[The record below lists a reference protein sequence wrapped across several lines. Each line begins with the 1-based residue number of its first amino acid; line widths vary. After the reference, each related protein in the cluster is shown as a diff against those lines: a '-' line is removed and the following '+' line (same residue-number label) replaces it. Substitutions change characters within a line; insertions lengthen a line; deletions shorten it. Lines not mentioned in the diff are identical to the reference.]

1 MGLDS
6 ILSYLQNKTILIT
19 GATGFLGM
27 VFVEKILR
35 VQPNVKK
42 LYLLVR
48 ASDTKS
54 ATHRMQDEIIGKEL
68 FRVLRE
74 KWGADFDSFIS
85 EKVVALPGDVTFE
98 NLGVKEPRLVEE
110 LYNEIQI
117 IFNSAATTNFD
128 ERYDISLAVNTFG
141 VLQVLSFA
149 NKCFKL
155 QILLHVSTAYV
166 CGERAGLIPE
176 DSSSMDKMVKEMGNF
191 DFEAVEKGLVQEK
204 LNELK
209 ALDASEEVVTNTMK
223 DFGIKRARLY
233 GWPNTYVFTKA
244 MGEIFLQ
251 RSKDNLPLV
260 VVRPT
265 IVTSTY
271 KEPFSG
277 WIQGFRTIDSVIAG
291 YCKGKLTCLLV
302 DPATVLDM
310 IPVDML
316 VNSIIIAMVANA
328 NQSSGNIIYHVGSS
342 LRNPLNFFQ
351 MHNFIFQYFTKNPWL
366 DKDGKPV
373 IVTKGRI
380 LTTMATFR
388 MYMNIRYMLPLKGLK
403 LMNKAFGQYFQE
415 IYVNYSRKLDLVMRL
430 VELYEPYMLFKGIFD
445 DTNTEK
451 LWRTARESFIEVE
464 SFNFDATCIDWE
476 EYIMHTHIPG
486 LLKHVLIK

>member
-6 ILSYLQNKTILIT
+6 ILGYLQNKTILIT

-54 ATHRMQDEIIGKEL
+54 ATHRMHDEVIGKEL
-68 FRVLRE
+68 FRVLKQ
-74 KWGADFDSFIS
+74 KWGTDFDSFIS
-85 EKVVALPGDVTFE
+85 EKVVALPGDVTIE
-98 NLGVKEPRLVEE
+98 NLGVGEPRLMEE
-110 LYNEIQI
+110 LCSEIQI

-141 VLQVLSFA
+141 TLRVLNFA
-149 NKCFKL
+149 KKCLKL
-155 QILLHVSTAYV
+155 QMLLHVSTAYV

-176 DSSSMDKMVKEMGNF
+176 DSSSMDKMIKEMDNI
-191 DFEAVEKGLVQEK
+191 DFETVEKNLVKEK

-209 ALDASEEVVTNTMK
+209 GQDASEKVVTNTMK

-244 MGEIFLQ
+244 MGEIFMQ

-260 VVRPT
+260 IVRPT
-265 IVTSTY
+265 IVTSTCE
-271 KEPFSG
+271 EPFPG

-316 VNSIIIAMVANA
+316 VNSIIVAMVVNS
-328 NQSSGNIIYHVGSS
+328 NQSSGNIIYQVGSS
-342 LRNPLNFFQ
+342 SRNPLNFFQ
-351 MHNFIFQYFTKNPWL
+351 MHEFIFQYFTKNPWVN
-366 DKDGKPV
+366 KDGEPV
-373 IVTKGRI
+373 IVTKGTI

-403 LMNKAFGQYFQE
+403 FVNKAFGQYFQD

-445 DTNTEK
+445 VANTEK
-451 LWRTARESFIEVE
+451 LWRTARESFIDVE
-464 SFNFDATCIDWE
+464 SFNFDATCIEWE
-476 EYIMHTHIPG
+476 DYIMHAHIPG

>member
-6 ILSYLQNKTILIT
+6 ILGYLQNKTILIT

-42 LYLLVR
+42 LYLLIR
-48 ASDTKS
+48 ASDIKS
-54 ATHRMQDEIIGKEL
+54 ATKRIHDEIIGKQL

-74 KWGADFDSFIS
+74 KRGADFDSFIF

-98 NLGVKEPRLVEE
+98 NLGVSEPRLMEE
-110 LYNEIQI
+110 LCNEIQI
-117 IFNSAATTNFD
+117 IVNSAATTNFD

-141 VLQVLSFA
+141 VRQVLSFA
-149 NKCFKL
+149 KKCFKL
-155 QILLHVSTAYV
+155 EMLLHVSTAYV

-176 DSSSMDKMVKEMGNF
+176 DSSSMNKMVKEMANL
-191 DFEAVEKGLVQEK
+191 DFETVEKNLVKEK

-209 ALDASEEVVTNTMK
+209 ALDTSEEVVRNTMK

-244 MGEIFLQ
+244 VGEIFLQ

-260 VVRPT
+260 IVRPP

-271 KEPFSG
+271 EEPFPG

-316 VNSIIIAMVANA
+316 VNSIIVAMVVNA
-328 NQSSGNIIYHVGSS
+328 NQPTANIIYQVGSS
-342 LRNPLNFFQ
+342 LRNPLNFSQ
-351 MHNFIFQYFTKNPWL
+351 MHDFIFQYFTKNPWL
-366 DKDGKPV
+366 NKDGEPV
-373 IVTKGRI
+373 IVTKGTI

-388 MYMNIRYMLPLKGLK
+388 MYMNFRYMLPLKGLNFV
-403 LMNKAFGQYFQE
+403 NKTFGQYFQD
-415 IYVNYSRKLDLVMRL
+415 IYVNHSRKLDLVMRL
-430 VELYEPYMLFKGIFD
+430 VDLYKPYMLFYGIFD
-445 DTNTEK
+445 DANTQK
-451 LWRTARESFIEVE
+451 LWKTANESFLEVG

-476 EYIMHTHIPG
+476 EYIKHTHIPG

>member
-1 MGLDS
+1 
-6 ILSYLQNKTILIT
+6 
-19 GATGFLGM
+19 
-27 VFVEKILR
+27 
-35 VQPNVKK
+35 
-42 LYLLVR
+42 
-48 ASDTKS
+48 
-54 ATHRMQDEIIGKEL
+54 MQIIGKEL

-74 KWGADFDSFIS
+74 KWRTDFDSFIS

-98 NLGVKEPRLVEE
+98 NLGVKEPRLMEE

-166 CGERAGLIPE
+166 CGERAGLILE

-209 ALDASEEVVTNTMK
+209 AIDASEEVVTNTMK

-302 DPATVLDM
+302 DPARVLDM

-373 IVTKGRI
+373 IVTKGTV

-403 LMNKAFGQYFQE
+403 FMNKAFGQYFQE
-415 IYVNYSRKLDLVMRL
+415 IYVNYSRKLNLVMRL

-451 LWRTARESFIEVE
+451 LWRTARDSFIEVE